1 MSEETT
7 QPTPEAPQAVTA
19 SLKVEES
26 DVKVEPE
33 KKEEEEE
40 KVQVKE
46 EEKPQATATVE
57 AEANSSPVPNKIS
70 SGPAINGQYVR
81 LRGLPFNATEKD
93 IQEFFTGLG
102 VKRVKFVCT
111 TGRPN
116 GEAYVEFKTQ
126 EDAERAMENDR
137 KEMSN
142 RYIEIFSV
150 GDVEGEFEFRPDPD
164 GNGDENHVVR
174 LRGIPWSC
182 KEEDINQFF
191 DGLEPL
197 PAEIVIGGT
206 GGPRSRPSGEAFV
219 RFATQAAAESAMEY
233 NNRHMGTRYIEVF
246 MSSMVE
252 LNRAKGGGST
262 AGSYER
268 TGIRPLMSL
277 DRSDSGYGQARGANG
292 GYGSGG
298 YSGGYDEY
306 SQGAYGR
313 QDYGGYS
320 SYDQGGYGIDYGK
333 GGASDEPL
341 RIYMRGLPYDA
352 DHYAIEAF
360 FSPLRCHSIKL
371 GINDTGRP
379 SGDAIAE
386 FDSYNDLQA
395 GLSKN
400 NQRMGRRYVELFDT
414 RGAPGPMRRL
424 LWKETSGPNMLA
436 EPTLDPVLNGGK
448 RSAPPRDTGYR
459 AGPQAMPPT
468 YREPRDPYGPRA
480 PRTYEREPAPPRG
493 APARAPAPA
502 HGRAPD
508 PWGSYGASS
517 AATYEQSTA
526 TAGYGGTWDAYS
538 GYGTTATAQSAYP
551 AHSAYGSPGT
561 SAYGASTGVSYDR
574 QRESRD
580 TQSAWAQQQQPAYGG
595 WGAGSGTGDR
605 RGGY

>member
-7 QPTPEAPQAVTA
+7 QPSAEAPQAATI
-19 SLKVEES
+19 SLNVEGAE
-26 DVKVEPE
+26 VKVEAE
-33 KKEEEEE
+33 KKEEEA
-40 KVQVKE
+40 VPVKE
-46 EEKPQATATVE
+46 EAQQETSEIVE
-57 AEANSSPVPNKIS
+57 TNHSSPVPNKIS
-70 SGPAINGQYVR
+70 SGPPLKGQYVR

-93 IQEFFTGLG
+93 IQEFFSGLG

-126 EDAERAMENDR
+126 DDAGKAMENDR

-150 GDVEGEFEFRPDPD
+150 TDVEGEFEFRPDPD
-164 GNGDENHVVR
+164 GNGEENHVVR

-219 RFATQAAAESAMEY
+219 RFATQAAAEAAMEY

-252 LNRAKGGGST
+252 LNRAKGGGSS

-277 DRSDSGYGQARGANG
+277 DRSDSGYGQARGGSG

-320 SYDQGGYGIDYGK
+320 SYDQGGYGSDYGK

-436 EPTLDPVLNGGK
+436 EPALDPVLNGGK
-448 RSAPPRDTGYR
+448 RSAPRETGYR
-459 AGPQAMPPT
+459 AGPQAMPPS

-480 PRTYEREPAPPRG
+480 PRAYDREPAPPRG

-526 TAGYGGTWDAYS
+526 TAGYSGTWDTYS
-538 GYGTTATAQSAYP
+538 GYGTTAAQPAYSAHS
-551 AHSAYGSPGT
+551 AHSAYGSPGN
-561 SAYGASTGVSYDR
+561 SVYGASIGASYDR

-595 WGAGSGTGDR
+595 WGSGAGAGDR